1 MAAGALWNEVNDGGS
16 LLLCAS
22 HLSSSGSCQKSA
34 PPFPAMHH
42 LTSVTTVLWSPAA
55 SGVVSASRSVKK
67 QNRNCVVRTVQK
79 NSLLQPF
86 FEILAGSSRPRS
98 VLLRPSDTSLT
109 AHCAVLTPS
118 LLWHFIDLTRCLCP
132 SALLP
137 FSWRCFSSSRNGL
150 LKYDEQLH

>member
-55 SGVVSASRSVKK
+55 SGVVSASRKALK
-67 QNRNCVVRTVQK
+67 NRTEIVLFVQYK
-79 NSLLQPF
+79 TACYSLFYNSCRQQQAAISPAASQRHVSDSTLRRSYALSP
-86 FEILAGSSRPRS
+86 LAFYRF
-98 VLLRPSDTSLT
+98 DTLFVPI
-109 AHCAVLTPS
+109 CA
-118 LLWHFIDLTRCLCP
+118 FAIFM
-132 SALLP
+132 ALFL
-137 FSWRCFSSSRNGL
+137 
-150 LKYDEQLH
+150 E

>member
-79 NSLLQPF
+79 NSLLF
-86 FEILAGSSRPRS
+86 FVNSCRQQQAAISPAASQRHVSDSTLRRSYALSPLAFYRF
-98 VLLRPSDTSLT
+98 DTLFVPI
-109 AHCAVLTPS
+109 CA
-118 LLWHFIDLTRCLCP
+118 FAIFM
-132 SALLP
+132 ALFL
-137 FSWRCFSSSRNGL
+137 
-150 LKYDEQLH
+150 E

>member
-67 QNRNCVVRTVQK
+67 QNRNCVVRTVQ

-86 FEILAGSSRPRS
+86 FVNSCRQQQAAISPAASQRHVSDSTLRRSYALSPLAFYRF
-98 VLLRPSDTSLT
+98 DTLFVPI
-109 AHCAVLTPS
+109 CA
-118 LLWHFIDLTRCLCP
+118 FAIFM
-132 SALLP
+132 ALFL
-137 FSWRCFSSSRNGL
+137 
-150 LKYDEQLH
+150 E

>member
-67 QNRNCVVRTVQK
+67 QNRNCVVRTVQ

-86 FEILAGSSRPRS
+86 FNNSCRQQQAAISPAASQRHVSDSTLRRSYALSPLAFYRF
-98 VLLRPSDTSLT
+98 DTLFVPI
-109 AHCAVLTPS
+109 CA
-118 LLWHFIDLTRCLCP
+118 FAIFM
-132 SALLP
+132 ALFL
-137 FSWRCFSSSRNGL
+137 
-150 LKYDEQLH
+150 E